1 MKDVFQL
8 SYHLYLSILKA
19 INFLWN
25 FNSILFFF
33 FFILLSAFEILLS
46 MSLGFL
52 FAAVGSWILLAI
64 RHAYVVEIHALK
76 ERLESGTAHRES
88 PSLLIDLSFR
98 IRSILLFAFC
108 FCRCDF
114 LNFSKNKVCLKCN
127 CVSPKRMAGEW
138 NCPSWVFLTL
148 IIECLSW
155 KDMFNSFA
163 FRLCRCDFLNFSRN
177 KDCIKCKCKAPQG
190 SNNRIWRTD
199 MEKPLLS
206 Y

>member
-19 INFLWN
+19 ISFLWN

-33 FFILLSAFEILLS
+33 FHLIVCFWNSS
-46 MSLGFL
+46 VHVTWFL

-148 IIECLSW
+148 IIECLH
-155 KDMFNSFA
+155 
-163 FRLCRCDFLNFSRN
+163 
-177 KDCIKCKCKAPQG
+177 
-190 SNNRIWRTD
+190 
-199 MEKPLLS
+199 EKR
-206 Y
+206 YV

>member
-1 MKDVFQL
+1 MCSSFHIIFICL
-8 SYHLYLSILKA
+8 SWKLSTFYGIL
-19 INFLWN
+19 IRYC
-25 FNSILFFF
+25 FFF

-148 IIECLSW
+148 IIECLH
-155 KDMFNSFA
+155 
-163 FRLCRCDFLNFSRN
+163 
-177 KDCIKCKCKAPQG
+177 
-190 SNNRIWRTD
+190 
-199 MEKPLLS
+199 EKR
-206 Y
+206 YV